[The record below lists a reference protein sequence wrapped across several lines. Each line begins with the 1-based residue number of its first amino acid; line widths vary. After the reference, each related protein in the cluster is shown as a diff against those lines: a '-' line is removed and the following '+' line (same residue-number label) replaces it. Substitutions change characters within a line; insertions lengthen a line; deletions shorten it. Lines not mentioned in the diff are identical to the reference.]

1 MRLLAVSLTL
11 LVIPYAGYRYVSE
24 MEAFLRV
31 GFEQSLLGGARAL
44 AGALHGRSSL
54 FPTDTSDAPDFY
66 AHPLSSTIQ
75 LDGYSAEWGGVP
87 DLYRELIWETPDTE
101 TAPPRVSLG
110 LHTSHIFLL
119 VEVDDSTPMGA
130 STSAPLAGDH
140 IVIRLKDARGTRRHY
155 LIDTFES
162 GPLQAQQLVRDTL
175 GQGQLK
181 RELRIH
187 GVERRTN
194 QGYTLELRI
203 PVALLGGHLGLSVT
217 DARTDATV
225 VRAGSHQPDADLGAL
240 ILPSEDIAAIIT
252 SLGETPG
259 RRVWV
264 VDRQSR
270 VLARGGTL
278 KQAPSVRYLP
288 QPLEW
293 IFGTPSAVRYADTGP
308 VARLERPESNV
319 ALSGEA
325 SVGWHAV
332 GSGETFV
339 VSAAQPVTANGEVVG
354 AVLVEEA
361 STAVQTARSQ
371 ALAELFIATLI
382 LFGAATVVLALFATS
397 LSARLRLLLRETS
410 AAIDDSGRVVGDLSH
425 RFGND
430 EIGELASGM
439 RGLLSRLGQYNR
451 YLERLGGRLSHEIRT
466 PLAVIRS
473 SIDNLE
479 HSHEG
484 LDPELVKRAQ
494 SGVVRLQTLVTRMGE
509 VARIEEAVRAQELV
523 LVDLRELLSNAM
535 GGYEHV
541 WPQTPFRFRC
551 KGSVPMVCAS
561 PDLIVQM
568 LDKLVA
574 NAVDF
579 AADDTPVEVSLRQ
592 VSQGVQIA
600 VFNYGSRLPD
610 GLEDKLFESMV
621 SVRTGTRT
629 TRELHLGLGLH
640 IVQLVAE
647 GHGGHVKAH
656 QLNAPEGVSIEVT
669 LPTAR

>member
-1 MRLLAVSLTL
+1 MRLLAASLTL

-24 MEAFLRV
+24 MEAFLRI

-54 FPTDTSDAPDFY
+54 FPTDTGDAPDFY

-87 DLYRELIWETPDTE
+87 DLYRELNWETPATD

-110 LHTSHIFLL
+110 FHTNHVFVLL
-119 VEVDDSTPMGA
+119 EVDDSTPVGA

-140 IVIRLKDARGTRRHY
+140 IVLRLKDALGTRRHY

-162 GPLQAQQLVRDTL
+162 GPLQAQQLLLDSI

-194 QGYTLELRI
+194 DGYTLELRI
-203 PVALLGGHLGLSVT
+203 PAALLGDHFGLSVT
-217 DARTDATV
+217 DAQGDATV
-225 VRAGSHQPDADLGAL
+225 ARAGSHQPDADLGTL
-240 ILPSEDIAAIIT
+240 ILPSDDISAIIT
-252 SLGETPG
+252 SLGSTPG

-278 KQAPSVRYLP
+278 KQANSVNHLP
-288 QPLEW
+288 RPLEW
-293 IFGTPSAVRYADTGP
+293 FFGAPGIVQYADTGP
-308 VARLERPESNV
+308 VDRLNRPESDA
-319 ALSGEA
+319 ALAGTA

-332 GSGETFV
+332 GNGETFV
-339 VSAAQPVTANGEVVG
+339 VSAAQPIRANGAVVG

-361 STAVQTARSQ
+361 SIAVQTARSQ

-397 LSARLRLLLRETS
+397 MSTRLRRLLRETS
-410 AAIDDSGRVVGDLSH
+410 AAIDDSGKVVGDLSH
-425 RFGND
+425 RYGSD
-430 EIGELASGM
+430 EIGELATGM
-439 RGLLSRLGQYNR
+439 RGLLNRLGQYNR

-479 HSHEG
+479 HTHDG
-484 LDPELVKRAQ
+484 LDPELLNRAQ
-494 SGVVRLQTLVTRMGE
+494 SGVVRLQSLVTRMGE
-509 VARIEEAVRAQELV
+509 VARIEEAVRARDLV
-523 LVDLRELLSNAM
+523 LVDLRELLSNAVT
-535 GGYEHV
+535 GYAHV
-541 WPQTPFRFRC
+541 WPQTSFQFNCEGP
-551 KGSVPMVCAS
+551 VPPIFAS
-561 PDLIVQM
+561 PDLIEQM
-568 LDKLVA
+568 MDKLIA

-579 AADDTPVEVSLRQ
+579 ADNETPIEVSLRP
-592 VSQGVQIA
+592 VNRGVQIT
-600 VFNYGSRLPD
+600 VTNYGSRLPD
-610 GLEDKLFESMV
+610 GLEDSLFESMV
-621 SVRTGTRT
+621 SVRNSSKKNND
-629 TRELHLGLGLH
+629 LHLGLGLH

-647 GHGGHVKAH
+647 GHGGHIEAH
-656 QLNAPEGVSIEVT
+656 QLDSPDGVSMQVT
-669 LPTAR
+669 LPTER